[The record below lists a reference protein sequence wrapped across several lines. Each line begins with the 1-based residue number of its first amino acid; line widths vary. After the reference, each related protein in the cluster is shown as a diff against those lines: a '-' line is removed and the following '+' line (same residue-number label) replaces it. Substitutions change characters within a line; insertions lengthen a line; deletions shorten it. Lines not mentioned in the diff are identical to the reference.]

1 VNKGVVIVVVI
12 GVAAVLGV
20 VAQKHFAGPDAMKPT
35 AATTATSATESTK
48 PATADAPTSGAPLET
63 GSDAASQAVKIPE
76 TLPRFQLADSN
87 GRKRSLADWKGRPLM
102 VNYWATWCGPCR
114 REIPLLNQ
122 LRAEN
127 QAMKLE
133 VIGIAVDFRDDVLKY
148 VKENPLTY
156 PLLIGEEDGLA
167 AVTAMGVG
175 QAAFPF
181 TVFADS
187 RQRILALKLGELH
200 RDDAELILERLAKV
214 DAGKMELP
222 VARAEITEGLKEL
235 ATRRA
240 AARAA
245 EAVKG

>member
-1 VNKGVVIVVVI
+1 VNKGVVIVVVA

-20 VAQKHFAGPDAMKPT
+20 VAQKHLSGPDAPT
-35 AATTATSATESTK
+35 PAVAATVTGAGEATK
-48 PATADAPTSGAPLET
+48 PAAADAPGAPLET
-63 GSDAASQAVKIPE
+63 GSDAATQAVKIPE
-76 TLPRFQLADSN
+76 TLPRFQLADSD

-133 VIGIAVDFRDDVLKY
+133 IVGIAVDFRDDVLKY
-148 VKENPLTY
+148 VKENPLSY

-200 RDDAELILERLAKV
+200 RDDAEFILERLAKV

-222 VARAEITEGLKEL
+222 TARSEITEGLKDL
-235 ATRRA
+235 ATKRA
-240 AARAA
+240 AAKAG
-245 EAVKG
+245 EASKG

>member
-20 VAQKHFAGPDAMKPT
+20 VAQRYLSAPVV
-35 AATTATSATESTK
+35 TTPAVVATSAGTTEATK
-48 PATADAPTSGAPLET
+48 PSTADTPTSAAPLET

-76 TLPRFQLADSN
+76 TLPHFQLADRD

-133 VIGIAVDFRDDVLKY
+133 IIGIAVDFRDDVLKY
-148 VKENPLTY
+148 VKENPLSY

-214 DAGKMELP
+214 DAGKMELAA
-222 VARAEITEGLKEL
+222 ARNEITEGLKDL
-235 ATRRA
+235 ATKRA
-240 AARAA
+240 AAKAA
-245 EAVKG
+245 EAPKG

>member
-1 VNKGVVIVVVI
+1 MNKGVVVVVVI

-20 VAQKHFAGPDAMKPT
+20 VAQKHLATPDAPKPVVTATTGTESPPPAAAAEPT
-35 AATTATSATESTK
+35 A
-48 PATADAPTSGAPLET
+48 GAPLET
-63 GSDAASQAVKIPE
+63 GSDAAKQDVKIPE
-76 TLPRFQLADSN
+76 TLPHFQLADSD
-87 GRKRSLADWKGRPLM
+87 GRKRSLSDWKGRPLM

-133 VIGIAVDFRDDVLKY
+133 IVGIAVDFRDDVLKY
-148 VKENPLTY
+148 VKENPLSY

-214 DAGKMELP
+214 DAGKMELAA
-222 VARAEITEGLKEL
+222 ARTEITEGLKNL
-235 ATRRA
+235 ATKRA
-240 AARAA
+240 AAKAA
-245 EAVKG
+245 EAAKG